1 MGLKKSIKINGK
13 IIGDRYKSF
22 IIAEIGQA
30 HGGSFKKALK
40 YIDLISK
47 TGADAIKFQTHI
59 ADAESTLDEPFRVS
73 FSKKFK
79 SRYQY
84 WKAMEFSFSEWK
96 KISNYSK
103 KKGLIF
109 LSSPFSVEGVNLLNR
124 LGVKALK
131 IGSGEFFS
139 KNVISAMIKTKKPLI
154 LSTGMSKMSEINK
167 MAKIFEKKSVK
178 YAILQCTSL
187 YPSSLKTI
195 GLNIL
200 HDLKKKYNC
209 PIGLSDHSGSI
220 YSGLAA
226 LAYGA
231 NILEVHV
238 TTNYKSINPDMSSSI
253 NLQEL
258 ETLCKARDAFYEIQT
273 HPIDKDK
280 ISSKL
285 HKMKKIFGKS
295 IALKKNLQVDSILTL
310 NNLTTKKPGF
320 GIPEDKIK
328 KLIGKKLKKSVSK
341 NRLLKWTDIYA

>member
-1 MGLKKSIKINGK
+1 MSHLECHFQKNLNRDINIGRQWNLAFLNGK
-13 IIGDRYKSF
+13 
-22 IIAEIGQA
+22 
-30 HGGSFKKALK
+30 
-40 YIDLISK
+40 
-47 TGADAIKFQTHI
+47 KFRI
-59 ADAESTLDEPFRVS
+59 TL
-73 FSKKFK
+73 
-79 SRYQY
+79 
-84 WKAMEFSFSEWK
+84 
-96 KISNYSK
+96 K

-109 LSSPFSVEGVNLLNR
+109 LSSPFSVEGVNLLNS

-295 IALKKNLQVDSILTL
+295 IALKKNLQADSILTL

-328 KLIGKKLKKSVSK
+328 KLIGKKLKNNVSK